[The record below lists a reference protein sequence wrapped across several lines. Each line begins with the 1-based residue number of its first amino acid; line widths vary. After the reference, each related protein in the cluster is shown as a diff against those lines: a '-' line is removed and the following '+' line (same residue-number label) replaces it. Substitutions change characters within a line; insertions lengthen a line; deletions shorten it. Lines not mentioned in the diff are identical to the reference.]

1 MSFIIR
7 EPFKNLFPK
16 QERVV
21 NGIRENMAEKGFD
34 RKFPIILG
42 TGPWTADPV
51 LIDGHTRLMIADELG
66 IAHVPEVT
74 ENFTT
79 ELEALEY
86 AILVQSNRRSI
97 TDSELAGA
105 LNVYDR
111 LKQRG
116 GDNNLL
122 GNNQYR
128 KDERSKAQLCAI
140 DHTDETV
147 PKTDQEEPNFVE
159 DMVVETL
166 NIKPETLSEPKGKS
180 AETMAKLFGVST
192 RKVEQARTVMNP
204 DTPSEIK
211 EAVLSGEKSINKAY
225 NEVREIKKQEE
236 QFKKVEVSQKDDK
249 PSVPVF
255 NRTNDNIKWAKWTWN
270 PVSGCKHD
278 CYYCYARELANRF
291 NNGDFEPKFIP
302 GRLSAPFN
310 TKIPSSQIDIP
321 GIHNVFVC
329 SMSDLFGEWVEQ
341 GWIDKVLDACRKTP
355 QWTYIFLTK
364 NPKRLTTI
372 KFPENSWVGTTI
384 DIKARVKPALEYM
397 PQVMAPVK
405 FISAEPLLEDLEV
418 DEVPGIDWVIIGA
431 RSKTASA
438 PEFQPEPAWVERLH
452 MAARRSG
459 CKVYWKTN
467 LIFKHPEEYPAIRRH
482 NND

>member
-7 EPFKNLFPK
+7 EPFKGLFPK

-21 NGIRENMAEKGFD
+21 NGIRANMSEKGFD
-34 RKFPIILG
+34 ELQPIILG
-42 TGPWTADPV
+42 IGPWTDEPV
-51 LIDGHTRLMIADELG
+51 LIDGHTRLMVADELG
-66 IAHVPEVT
+66 VTNVPET
-74 ENFTT
+74 EKHFKT
-79 ELEALEY
+79 EDDAIEY
-86 AILVQSNRRSI
+86 AIHSQRNRRNLTVAEIVSC
-97 TDSELAGA
+97 
-105 LNVYDR
+105 
-111 LKQRG
+111 LKVLDERKQPKFYG
-116 GDNNLL
+116 
-122 GNNQYR
+122 NQYQGGQ
-128 KDERSKAQLCAI
+128 APNGA
-140 DHTDETV
+140 T
-147 PKTDQEEPNFVE
+147 PKTKPDTPTVN
-159 DMVVETL
+159 
-166 NIKPETLSEPKGKS
+166 KPEPKNLDVAESIASTLSSIPKGKS
-180 AETMAKLFGVST
+180 AEQTANLLGIST
-192 RKVEQARTVMNP
+192 RKVERIRAIVAE
-204 DTPSEIK
+204 DTPEEIRQ
-211 EAVLSGEKSINKAY
+211 AVMSGEKSINKAY
-225 NEVREIKKQEE
+225 DEVREIKKQEE
-236 QFKKVEVSQKDDK
+236 QFKKVEVSPKDDK

-341 GWIDKVLDACRKTP
+341 EWIDKVLDACKRTP

-364 NPKRLTTI
+364 NPKRLTTVE
-372 KFPENSWVGTTI
+372 FPQNSWVGTTV

-405 FISAEPLLEDLEV
+405 FISAEPLLEDLGL

-431 RSKTASA
+431 RSKTTSA
-438 PEFQPEPAWVERLH
+438 PEFQPESAWVERLH

-467 LIFKHPEEYPAIRRH
+467 LVFKHPEEYPSVKG
-482 NND
+482 